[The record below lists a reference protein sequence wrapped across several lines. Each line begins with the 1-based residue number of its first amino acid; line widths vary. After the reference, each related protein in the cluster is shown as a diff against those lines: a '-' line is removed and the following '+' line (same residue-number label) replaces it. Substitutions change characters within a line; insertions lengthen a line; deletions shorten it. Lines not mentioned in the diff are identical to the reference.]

1 MILRD
6 KLKKYKQPLTL
17 LFIADKEA
25 SDAEAICKHI
35 GIEFQQVNFVKE
47 YWNDVFTGKMMLV
60 LNYNCVNGDRSFNPT
75 LFIMLI
81 NFIGVV
87 TDYEAGLTPNPDVE
101 CNRYLKFGH
110 FR

>member
-1 MILRD
+1 M
-6 KLKKYKQPLTL
+6 
-17 LFIADKEA
+17 
-25 SDAEAICKHI
+25 
-35 GIEFQQVNFVKE
+35 V
-47 YWNDVFTGKMMLV
+47 
-60 LNYNCVNGDRSFNPT
+60 RSFNPT